1 MVPRVTFECYLGR
14 VRELFPR
21 LITLSI
27 EIKGWGLVVGQE
39 SSILV
44 TGAEGFI
51 GSHVVEVLAKSGIN
65 VRALC
70 QYNSFGSIG
79 WLGELSSEFSDN
91 VEIVFGDVRDADQ
104 MRRYVKGCS
113 SVVNLAALIAIP
125 YSYLAGRSYAD
136 VNTLG
141 TLNLLEAVRENNI
154 RMIQISTSEIYGTP
168 QTTPITELHPVNPQS
183 PYAAS
188 KAAADHFV
196 MSYFDS
202 FDMDL
207 LIVRPFN
214 TYGPR
219 QSSRAVIPTIL
230 SQLVFGAPTLQ
241 IGSLTA
247 KRDFTFVS
255 DTAEAIVKA
264 INSDVQG
271 EIIQLGTG
279 SAVSVLELIEMCQS
293 ICGTNIE
300 VVEDLQR
307 IRPKKS
313 EVEILLSDP
322 SKARDY
328 LEWQSRVDLHSGL
341 EQTRNWIENNPN
353 AFRDFQNYR
362 I

>member
-1 MVPRVTFECYLGR
+1 M
-14 VRELFPR
+14 
-21 LITLSI
+21 ITLSI

-51 GSHVVEVLAKSGIN
+51 GSHVVEVLAKTGIN

-104 MRRYVKGCS
+104 MRRYVNGCS

-125 YSYLAGRSYAD
+125 FSYLAGRSYAD

-141 TLNLLEAVRENNI
+141 TLNLLEAVRENSI

-219 QSSRAVIPTIL
+219 LDSHDGRVVSTFIRQAINGEALTVNGDGNQTRSFCYITDLIDGIFKMAESHEFGPINLGNPNEMTLNELIKEISKLLSKNLDTTNLPELKDDPVSRKPDISLAKEKLGWETKV
-230 SQLVFGAPTLQ
+230 
-241 IGSLTA
+241 SLTQGLQLL
-247 KRDFTFVS
+247 
-255 DTAEAIVKA
+255 
-264 INSDVQG
+264 INSQ
-271 EIIQLGTG
+271 
-279 SAVSVLELIEMCQS
+279 
-293 ICGTNIE
+293 
-300 VVEDLQR
+300 
-307 IRPKKS
+307 
-313 EVEILLSDP
+313 
-322 SKARDY
+322 
-328 LEWQSRVDLHSGL
+328 
-341 EQTRNWIENNPN
+341 
-353 AFRDFQNYR
+353 
-362 I
+362 